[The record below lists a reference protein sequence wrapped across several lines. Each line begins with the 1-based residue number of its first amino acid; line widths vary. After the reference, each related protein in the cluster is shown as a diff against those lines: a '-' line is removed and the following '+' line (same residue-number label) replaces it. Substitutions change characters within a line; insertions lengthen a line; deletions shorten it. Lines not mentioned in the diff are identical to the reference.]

1 MKSLFIP
8 SEVEVFPEPV
18 IGTVDKVISPQ
29 KPGRVRC
36 LGSCWPAQLYQV
48 NCQATILPEESVNI
62 VAIQGI
68 TLLVVPL
75 ISHCSS

>member
-18 IGTVDKVISPQ
+18 IGTVDKVISPH

-36 LGSCWPAQLYQV
+36 LGSYWPAQLYQV
-48 NCQATILPEESVNI
+48 NCKESRILSGVLG
-62 VAIQGI
+62 QRS
-68 TLLVVPL
+68 PL
-75 ISHCSS
+75 RHPYPYFGVSLELP